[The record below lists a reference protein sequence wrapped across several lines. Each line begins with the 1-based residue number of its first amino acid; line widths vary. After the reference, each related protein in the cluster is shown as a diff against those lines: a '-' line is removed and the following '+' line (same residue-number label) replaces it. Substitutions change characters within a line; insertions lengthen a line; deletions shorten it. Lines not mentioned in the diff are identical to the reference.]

1 MFFKQTNPL
10 NLSKN
15 KIIKPTGQITDH
27 CKIEYNHLNLFIL
40 LLIKIIFKDLKVQ
53 NQWLVQM
60 NKNTKVKLKYWDQLT
75 NLNMISQENFKRK
88 SQISKYKTI
97 NSNKV

>member
-1 MFFKQTNPL
+1 
-10 NLSKN
+10 
-15 KIIKPTGQITDH
+15 
-27 CKIEYNHLNLFIL
+27 
-40 LLIKIIFKDLKVQ
+40 
-53 NQWLVQM
+53 M